1 MPRLVKPTAYN
12 RTIMIIKS
20 YRVISCFV
28 FGCLLSAAIQAQRI
42 YVSGITV
49 NKQEETAVS
58 GEFLFSEEIIKTV
71 LRERL
76 SGLDAKDEKRNG
88 FIVYKGI
95 RITELSPDKLDLYIR
110 IDQAEGKEHDNTV
123 VRLLVSRGYD
133 NFIRE
138 GTDQQIIDNLKTF
151 LQSLQPAAEALSLK
165 RNIEAQEELLKKAE
179 RRRNDL
185 IDDLAE
191 LRKKI
196 AKLQNEL
203 DEKTVSLN
211 QQQTVVDK
219 EALRLQELRSRT
231 GTRQ

>member
-1 MPRLVKPTAYN
+1 M
-12 RTIMIIKS
+12 
-20 YRVISCFV
+20 

-58 GEFLFSEEIIKTV
+58 GEFLFSEEIIQTV

-151 LQSLQPAAEALSLK
+151 LQSLQSAAEALSLK

>member
-1 MPRLVKPTAYN
+1 
-12 RTIMIIKS
+12 
-20 YRVISCFV
+20 V

>member
-1 MPRLVKPTAYN
+1 M
-12 RTIMIIKS
+12 
-20 YRVISCFV
+20 

-231 GTRQ
+231 NPRQ

>member
-1 MPRLVKPTAYN
+1 M
-12 RTIMIIKS
+12 
-20 YRVISCFV
+20 

-138 GTDQQIIDNLKTF
+138 GTDHQIIDNLKTF

>member
-1 MPRLVKPTAYN
+1 M
-12 RTIMIIKS
+12 
-20 YRVISCFV
+20 